1 MSSAS
6 PAHPAQAPSGTYKRT
21 HTCGELRPAH
31 VGHTVVLCGWVNSYR
46 DHGTGLIFIDL
57 RDRHGLTQVVFD
69 REDASQDLLDIADKL
84 RNEDVLAVSGS
95 VRIRDGGPNPRL
107 ETGEVEVVAATL
119 TVLNKTAPLP
129 FAPSEHEN
137 LPNEELRLRYRYLD
151 LRRPEMQKILAIRH
165 RAAKVTRDYFD
176 EQGFLEIETP
186 VLCKSTPEGARDF
199 LVPSRLNPGAWY
211 ALPQSPQLFK
221 QILMVSGCDRYLQI
235 CHCFR
240 DEDLRADR
248 QPEFTQVDCEMSFV
262 TREDVMQTM
271 EGFVRRLWKEVL
283 GVEVPPCDRLSFQ
296 DAMDRYGSDKPDRRF
311 GLEIVDISDLAK
323 RSEFKVFHDALTKRR
338 GVVRCIRVP
347 GGAETLTRKLTD
359 GYAEWVKT
367 FGAGGLPVAK
377 YTGAGDTGGFE
388 TGCARFLAPIA
399 QDLVQRLGLKAGDTV
414 LFGADTYAV
423 CCKTLGELRLK
434 VAKDLNLLP
443 KRGDTNFWNF
453 LWVIDFPMFE
463 YDEEGKRFNAVHHPF
478 TAPNPDQVD
487 AFLKADLKS
496 ADAREVIE
504 GIVSAGY
511 DMVCN
516 GSEIGGGS
524 IRIHRPDVQRKVF
537 DMLGITPQDA
547 ETKFSFLL
555 DALKFGAPPHGGI
568 AFGLDRLVMHLAG
581 TDNIRDVIAFP
592 KTQTGGDL
600 MCQSPS
606 LVDDAQLKELH
617 VKNVA
622 VAPAGAAAPPAR

>member
-1 MSSAS
+1 MSSAH
-6 PAHPAQAPSGTYKRT
+6 AAQAPSGTYKRT
-21 HTCGELRPAH
+21 HSCGELRPAN
-31 VGHTVVLCGWVNSYR
+31 VGQSVVLCGWVNSYR

-69 REDASQDLLDIADKL
+69 REDATQDLLDIADKL
-84 RNEDVLAVSGS
+84 RNEDVLAVTGS

-107 ETGEVEVVAATL
+107 ATGEIEVVAETL
-119 TVLNKTAPLP
+119 SVLNKTAQLP
-129 FAPSEHEN
+129 FVPSEHES

-151 LRRPEMQKILAIRH
+151 LRRPEMQKILATRH

-176 EQGFLEIETP
+176 ENGFLEIETP

-199 LVPSRLNPGAWY
+199 LVPSRLNPSAWY

-221 QILMVSGCDRYLQI
+221 QILMVAGCDKYMQI

-262 TREDVMQTM
+262 TRDDIIQIM
-271 EGFVRRLWKEVL
+271 EGYVRRLWKDVL
-283 GVEVPPCDRLSFQ
+283 GVTVPQCDRISFK
-296 DAMDRYGSDKPDRRF
+296 DAMDKYGSDKPDRRF
-311 GLEIVDISDLAK
+311 GLEIVDISDLAG
-323 RSEFKVFHDALTKRR
+323 RSDFKVFADALAKRR
-338 GVVRCIRVP
+338 GVVRAIRVP
-347 GGAETLTRKLTD
+347 GGADVLTRKLTD

-377 YTGAGDTGGFE
+377 YTGQGETGGFE

-399 QDLVQRLGLKAGDTV
+399 QDLVARLGLKPGDTV
-414 LFGADTYAV
+414 LFGADTFNV
-423 CCKTLGELRLK
+423 CCKSLGELRLK
-434 VAKDLNLLP
+434 VARDLNLLP
-443 KRGDTNFWNF
+443 KRTDPKFWDF

-463 YDEEGKRFNAVHHPF
+463 FDEESKRFFSMHHPF
-478 TAPNPDQVD
+478 TAPNPDQID
-487 AFLKADLKS
+487 AFLAADLKS
-496 ADAREVIE
+496 ANARDVVE

-524 IRIHRPDVQRKVF
+524 IRIHRSEVQRKVF

-568 AFGLDRLVMHLAG
+568 AFGLDRLVMHLTG

-592 KTQTGGDL
+592 KTQTGADV
-600 MCQSPS
+600 MSQAPSP
-606 LVDDAQLKELH
+606 VDDAQLKELH
-617 VKNVA
+617 VKSTWV
-622 VAPAGAAAPPAR
+622 PPAS